1 MDSTVRE
8 ELNCM
13 GKTTCRLIA
22 LRSVLCA
29 VLVFAG
35 SLILGCGSGDEGP
48 VASPMASKSLA
59 WDPVNDAYGYLVYYG
74 TESPGVAGSCG
85 YAQSVFTTTPS
96 VTVTGLTAHTTYY
109 FAVSA
114 FNGLES
120 PCSAELKAV
129 IDSI

>member
-1 MDSTVRE
+1 MT
-8 ELNCM
+8 
-13 GKTTCRLIA
+13 KI
-22 LRSVLCA
+22 RSVLS
-29 VLVFAG
+29 VLLGAIVLAG
-35 SLILGCGSGDEGP
+35 FLIAGCGSGDDGS

-59 WDPVNDAYGYLVYYG
+59 WDSVDGAYGYLVYYG
-74 TESPGVAGSCG
+74 PESPGVAGSCG

-96 VTVTGLTAHTTYY
+96 ATVTGLAAHATYY

-129 IDSI
+129 IDSL